1 MKLLIAVTHLLGTG
15 HLSRA
20 LALAEAFAAR
30 GWSVDVVSGG
40 RPAPHLGS
48 SGATLHQL
56 PPLASDG
63 ADFATLL
70 AADGRPADAAL
81 FAARQAMLTGLLD
94 SLRPDVLITELFPFG
109 RRALAAEFDTLL
121 ERARALPR
129 PPLTLASVRDILAP
143 PSKPKRVAETEDRLL
158 RFYDGVLVHSDPT
171 LIPLEDSWPL
181 TPAMRPLLRYTG
193 FVVPPPPVPDDG
205 TDGSA
210 EILVTAGGG
219 PVGRPVFEAAARCA
233 ALCAASGALPRRWRL
248 LVAKGD
254 AALADRLRAM
264 APADRLLVEPVRPDF
279 RALLGRASAAVGRCG
294 YNTALDCLTAGVPSV
309 FCPFEDGKE
318 VEQTIRAAILAR
330 QPGIATLREADLT
343 PDSLAQALQSVLG
356 ARIPP
361 LSPASLAGAAR
372 SVEIVETLL
381 AEKTS

>member
-1 MKLLIAVTHLLGTG
+1 MKLMIVVTHLLGTG

-48 SGATLHQL
+48 GGATLHQL

-70 AADGRPADAAL
+70 AADGRPADAQT
-81 FAARQAMLTGLLD
+81 FAARRAMLTGLLD
-94 SLRPDVLITELFPFG
+94 ALRPDVLVTELFPFG
-109 RRALAAEFDTLL
+109 RRALAAEFDALL
-121 ERARALPR
+121 ERARSLPA

-143 PSKPKRVAETEDRLL
+143 PSKPARVAETERRLL
-158 RFYDGVLVHSDPT
+158 GFYDGVLVHSDPAVV
-171 LIPLEDSWPL
+171 PLEDSWPL

-193 FVVPPPPVPDDG
+193 FVVPPPAAADGG
-205 TDGSA
+205 TDGRG

-219 PVGRPVFEAAARCA
+219 PVGRPVFEAAA
-233 ALCAASGALPRRWRL
+233 LCAASAALPQRWRL

-264 APADRLLVEPVRPDF
+264 APAERLVVEPVRPDF
-279 RALLGRASAAVGRCG
+279 RALLGRAAASVGRCG
-294 YNTALDCLTAGVPSV
+294 YNTALDCLTVGVPSV
-309 FCPFEDGKE
+309 FCPFEDGRE

-330 QPGIATLREADLT
+330 RPGIAMLREADLT
-343 PDSLAQALQSVLG
+343 PDSLAGALHSVLG
-356 ARIPP
+356 VRIPP
-361 LSPASLAGAAR
+361 LDPASLAGAAR
-372 SVEIVETLL
+372 SVEIVGAML
-381 AEKTS
+381 AEKRS

>member
-20 LALAEAFAAR
+20 LALAEAFTAR

-48 SGATLHQL
+48 AGATLHQL

-109 RRALAAEFDTLL
+109 RRALAAEFDALL
-121 ERARALPR
+121 ERARSLPR

-143 PSKPKRVAETEDRLL
+143 PSKPKRVAETESRLL
-158 RFYDGVLVHSDPT
+158 RFHDGVLVHSDPA

-205 TDGSA
+205 IDGNA

-219 PVGRPVFEAAARCA
+219 PVGRPVFEVA
-233 ALCAASGALPRRWRL
+233 ALCAASGALPQRWRL

-264 APADRLLVEPVRPDF
+264 APPDRLLVEPVRPDF
-279 RALLGRASAAVGRCG
+279 RALLGRAAASVGRCG

-343 PDSLAQALQSVLG
+343 PDSLAQALISVLG
-356 ARIPP
+356 TRIPP
-361 LSPASLAGAAR
+361 ISPASLAGAAR
-372 SVEIVETLL
+372 SVEIVETML

>member
-20 LALAEAFAAR
+20 LALAESFTAR

-48 SGATLHQL
+48 GGATLHQL

-109 RRALAAEFDTLL
+109 RRALAAEFDALL

-158 RFYDGVLVHSDPT
+158 RFYDGVLVHSDPA

-193 FVVPPPPVPDDG
+193 FVVPPPPVADDG
-205 TDGSA
+205 TDGNA

-219 PVGRPVFEAAARCA
+219 PVGRPVFEAAAQCA
-233 ALCAASGALPRRWRL
+233 ALCAASGALPNRWRL

-330 QPGIATLREADLT
+330 QPGIATVREADLT
-343 PDSLAQALQSVLG
+343 PDSLARALISVLG

-361 LSPASLAGAAR
+361 LSPSSLAGAAR
-372 SVEIVETLL
+372 SVAIVETML

>member
-40 RPAPHLGS
+40 RPAPHLTGN
-48 SGATLHQL
+48 GATLHQL

-70 AADGRPADAAL
+70 AADGHPADAAL

-109 RRALAAEFDTLL
+109 RRALAAEFDALL
-121 ERARALPR
+121 ECAHALPR

-143 PSKPKRVAETEDRLL
+143 PSKPKRVAETEDHLL
-158 RFYDGVLVHSDPT
+158 RFYDGVLVHSDPA

-181 TPAMRPLLRYTG
+181 TLAMRPLLRYTG
-193 FVVPPPPVPDDG
+193 FVVPPPPVLDDG
-205 TDGSA
+205 TDGNA

-219 PVGRPVFEAAARCA
+219 PVGRPVFEAAA
-233 ALCAASGALPRRWRL
+233 LCAASAALPQRWRL

-318 VEQTIRAAILAR
+318 IEQTIRAAILAR

-343 PDSLAQALQSVLG
+343 PDSLAHALTSVLG

-361 LSPASLAGAAR
+361 LSPSSLAGAAR
-372 SVEIVETLL
+372 SVEIVETML

>member
-1 MKLLIAVTHLLGTG
+1 MRLLIAVTHLLGTG

-20 LALAEAFAAR
+20 LALAEAFTTR
-30 GWSVDVVSGG
+30 GWRVDVASGG
-40 RPAPHLGS
+40 RPAPHLNS
-48 SGATLHQL
+48 VGAILHQL

-70 AADGRPADAAL
+70 GADGTPADAGL

-109 RRALAAEFDTLL
+109 RRALAAEFDALL

-158 RFYDGVLVHSDPT
+158 RLYDGVLVHSDPA

-181 TPAMRPLLRYTG
+181 TRAMMPLLRYTG

-205 TDGSA
+205 TDGQG

-219 PVGRPVFEAAARCA
+219 PVGRPVFEAAAQCA
-233 ALCAASGALPRRWRL
+233 ALCAASGALPQRWRL

-254 AALADRLRAM
+254 AALADRLRVL
-264 APADRLLVEPVRPDF
+264 APPDRLLVEPVRPDF
-279 RALLGRASAAVGRCG
+279 RALLGRASASVGRCG

-343 PDSLAQALQSVLG
+343 PDSLAEALQSVLG

-361 LSPASLAGAAR
+361 LSPAALAGAAR
-372 SVEIVETLL
+372 SVEIVEALL

>member
-1 MKLLIAVTHLLGTG
+1 MRLLIAVTHLLGTG

-20 LALAEAFAAR
+20 LALAEAFTAR
-30 GWSVDVVSGG
+30 GWRVDVASGG

-48 SGATLHQL
+48 GGATLHQL

-70 AADGRPADAAL
+70 GADGSPADAGL
-81 FAARQAMLTGLLD
+81 FAARRAMLTGLLD

-109 RRALAAEFDTLL
+109 RRALAAEFDALL
-121 ERARALPR
+121 ERARALQQ

-158 RFYDGVLVHSDPT
+158 RLYDGVLVHSDPA

-181 TPAMRPLLRYTG
+181 TRAMMPLLRYTG
-193 FVVPPPPVPDDG
+193 FVVPPPPAPDHG
-205 TDGSA
+205 TDGQG

-219 PVGRPVFEAAARCA
+219 PVGRPVFEAAA
-233 ALCAASGALPRRWRL
+233 LCAASGALPQRWRL

-254 AALADRLRAM
+254 AALADRLRAL
-264 APADRLLVEPVRPDF
+264 APPDRMMVEPVRPDF
-279 RALLGRASAAVGRCG
+279 RALLGRSSASVGRCG

-318 VEQTIRAAILAR
+318 VEQTIRATILAR
-330 QPGIATLREADLT
+330 QPGIATLREAALT
-343 PDSLAQALQSVLG
+343 PDSLARALQSVLG
-356 ARIPP
+356 VRIPP
-361 LSPASLAGAAR
+361 LSPTALAGAAR
-372 SVEIVETLL
+372 SVEIVEALL

>member
-1 MKLLIAVTHLLGTG
+1 MRLLIAVTHLLGTG

-20 LALAEAFAAR
+20 LALAEAFTAR
-30 GWSVDVVSGG
+30 GWRVDVASGG
-40 RPAPHLGS
+40 RPAPHLAPNPTGGS
-48 SGATLHQL
+48 ATLHQL
-56 PPLASDG
+56 PALASDG

-70 AADGRPADAAL
+70 GADGTPADAGL
-81 FAARQAMLTGLLD
+81 FAARQAILTGLLD

-109 RRALAAEFDTLL
+109 RRALAAEFDALL
-121 ERARALPR
+121 ERARALPQ

-158 RFYDGVLVHSDPT
+158 RLYDGVLVHSDPA

-181 TPAMRPLLRYTG
+181 TRAMKPLLRYTG

-205 TDGSA
+205 TDGNA

-219 PVGRPVFEAAARCA
+219 PVGRPVFEAAAQ
-233 ALCAASGALPRRWRL
+233 CAASGALPQRWRL

-254 AALADRLRAM
+254 AALADRLRGL
-264 APADRLLVEPVRPDF
+264 APPDRLLVEPVRPDF
-279 RALLGRASAAVGRCG
+279 RALLGRASASVGRCG

-343 PDSLAQALQSVLG
+343 PDSLAKALQSVLG

-361 LSPASLAGAAR
+361 LSPAALAGAAR
-372 SVEIVETLL
+372 SVEIVEALL

>member
-40 RPAPHLGS
+40 RPAPHLTGD
-48 SGATLHQL
+48 GATLHQL

-109 RRALAAEFDTLL
+109 RRALAAEFDALL

-143 PSKPKRVAETEDRLL
+143 PSKPKRVAETESRLL
-158 RFYDGVLVHSDPT
+158 RFYDGVLVHSDPA

-205 TDGSA
+205 DDGNA

-219 PVGRPVFEAAARCA
+219 PVGRPVFEAAA
-233 ALCAASGALPRRWRL
+233 LCAASGTLPNRWRL

-309 FCPFEDGKE
+309 FCPFEDGRE

-372 SVEIVETLL
+372 SVEIVETML
-381 AEKTS
+381 AEKTP

>member
-20 LALAEAFAAR
+20 LALAEAFTAR

-48 SGATLHQL
+48 GGATLHQL

-63 ADFATLL
+63 ADFSTLL

-109 RRALAAEFDTLL
+109 RRALAAEFDALL

-143 PSKPKRVAETEDRLL
+143 PSKPKRVAETEHRLL
-158 RFYDGVLVHSDPT
+158 RFYDGVLVHSDPA

-205 TDGSA
+205 TDGNA

-233 ALCAASGALPRRWRL
+233 ASWALPQRWRL

-254 AALADRLRAM
+254 EALADRLRAM
-264 APADRLLVEPVRPDF
+264 APADRLLLEPVRPDF
-279 RALLGRASAAVGRCG
+279 RALLGRAAAAVGRCG

-309 FCPFEDGKE
+309 FCPFEDGRE

-343 PDSLAQALQSVLG
+343 PDSLARALTSVLG

-381 AEKTS
+381 AEKTP

>member
-1 MKLLIAVTHLLGTG
+1 MRLLIAVTHLLGTG

-20 LALAEAFAAR
+20 LALAEAFTAR
-30 GWSVDVVSGG
+30 GWRVDVASGG
-40 RPAPHLGS
+40 RPAPHLETGT
-48 SGATLHQL
+48 ATLHQL
-56 PPLASDG
+56 PALASDG

-70 AADGRPADAAL
+70 GADGTPADAGL
-81 FAARQAMLTGLLD
+81 FAARRAMLTGLLD
-94 SLRPDVLITELFPFG
+94 SVHPNVLITELFPFG
-109 RRALAAEFDTLL
+109 RRALAAEFDALL
-121 ERARALPR
+121 ERARALPC

-158 RFYDGVLVHSDPT
+158 RLYDGVLVHSDPA

-181 TPAMRPLLRYTG
+181 TRAMMPLLRYTG

-205 TDGSA
+205 TDGNA

-219 PVGRPVFEAAARCA
+219 PVGRPLFEAAAQCA
-233 ALCAASGALPRRWRL
+233 ALCAASGALPQRWRL

-254 AALADRLRAM
+254 AALADRLRAL
-264 APADRLLVEPVRPDF
+264 APPDRLVVEPVRPDF
-279 RALLGRASAAVGRCG
+279 RALLGRASASVGRCG

-343 PDSLAQALQSVLG
+343 PDSLARALQSVLG
-356 ARIPP
+356 AHIPP

-372 SVEIVETLL
+372 SVEIVEALL

>member
-1 MKLLIAVTHLLGTG
+1 MRLLIAVTHLLGTG

-20 LALAEAFAAR
+20 LALAEAFTAR
-30 GWSVDVVSGG
+30 GWRVDVASGG
-40 RPAPHLGS
+40 RPAPHLNS
-48 SGATLHQL
+48 VGAILHQL
-56 PPLASDG
+56 PSLASDG

-70 AADGRPADAAL
+70 GADGTPADAAL

-109 RRALAAEFDTLL
+109 RRALAAEFDALL
-121 ERARALPR
+121 ERARALPQ

-158 RFYDGVLVHSDPT
+158 RLYDGVLVHSDPA

-181 TPAMRPLLRYTG
+181 TRAMMPLLHYTG
-193 FVVPPPPVPDDG
+193 FVVPPPPAPDDG
-205 TDGSA
+205 TDGQG

-219 PVGRPVFEAAARCA
+219 PVGRPVFEAAA
-233 ALCAASGALPRRWRL
+233 LCAASGALPQRWRL

-254 AALADRLRAM
+254 AALADRLRAL
-264 APADRLLVEPVRPDF
+264 APPDRLLVEPVRPDF
-279 RALLGRASAAVGRCG
+279 RALLGRASASVGRCG

-343 PDSLAQALQSVLG
+343 PDSLAEALQSVLG

-361 LSPASLAGAAR
+361 LSPAALAGAAR
-372 SVEIVETLL
+372 SVEIVEALL

>member
-20 LALAEAFAAR
+20 LALADAFAGH
-30 GWSVDVVSGG
+30 GWRVDLVSGG
-40 RPAPHLGS
+40 RPAPHLGT
-48 SGATLHQL
+48 GNATLHQL

-63 ADFATLL
+63 ADFSTLL
-70 AADGRPADAAL
+70 AADGTPADAAL
-81 FAARQAMLTGLLD
+81 FAARRTMLTGLLD

-109 RRALAAEFDTLL
+109 RRALAAEFDALL
-121 ERARALPR
+121 ERARAQPR

-158 RFYDGVLVHSDPT
+158 RLYDGVLVHSDPA

-193 FVVPPPPVPDDG
+193 FVVPPPPAADAGSDG
-205 TDGSA
+205 RG

-219 PVGRPVFEAAARCA
+219 PVGRPLFEAAAH
-233 ALCAASGALPRRWRL
+233 CAASGLLPQRWRL

-254 AALADRLRAM
+254 AALAGRLRVL
-264 APADRLLVEPVRPDF
+264 APAERLVVEPVRPDF
-279 RALLGRASAAVGRCG
+279 RALLGRAAASVGRCG

-343 PDSLAQALQSVLG
+343 PDSLAGALRSVLG

-361 LSPASLAGAAR
+361 LSPATLAGAAR
-372 SVEIVETLL
+372 SVGIVERLL
-381 AEKTS
+381 AERTAS

>member
-1 MKLLIAVTHLLGTG
+1 MRLLIAVTHLLGTG

-20 LALAEAFAAR
+20 LALAEAFTAR
-30 GWSVDVVSGG
+30 GWRVDVASGG
-40 RPAPHLGS
+40 RPAPHLEIGT
-48 SGATLHQL
+48 ATLHQL
-56 PPLASDG
+56 PSLASDG

-70 AADGRPADAAL
+70 GADGTPADAGL
-81 FAARQAMLTGLLD
+81 FAARRAMLTGLLD

-109 RRALAAEFDTLL
+109 RRALAAEFDALL
-121 ERARALPR
+121 ERARALQQ

-143 PSKPKRVAETEDRLL
+143 PSKLKRVAETEARLL
-158 RFYDGVLVHSDPT
+158 RLYDGVLVHSDPA

-181 TPAMRPLLRYTG
+181 TRAMMPLLRYTG

-205 TDGSA
+205 TDGQG

-219 PVGRPVFEAAARCA
+219 PVGRPVFEAAA
-233 ALCAASGALPRRWRL
+233 LCAASGALPQRWRL

-264 APADRLLVEPVRPDF
+264 APPDRLLVEPVRPDF
-279 RALLGRASAAVGRCG
+279 RALLGRASASVGRCG

-343 PDSLAQALQSVLG
+343 PDSLARALQSVLG

-372 SVEIVETLL
+372 SVEIVEALL